1 MKQMKAIVK
10 DSRKP
15 GATTTTVDVPTI
27 GDMDVL
33 IRVKA
38 FALCKSD
45 VDVYEWTPLVE
56 RANYA
61 LPFIMGHE
69 FAGEVVEIGSL
80 VTGVTVGDRVAG
92 ETHIPCGTCYT
103 CRTGNQHICTNN
115 MGVLGRNVDGA
126 FAEYIRM
133 PEISVVKL
141 PDNLSYEQGSLLE
154 PFATAMHAVQKA
166 SPAGKNIAILGTGT
180 IGLMAVELA
189 AFLGATQIIALDISD
204 EKLQQS
210 KKRGAT
216 TLVNGLKGDFVAAA
230 KQQTG
235 GTGLDAI
242 IDFTGNERV
251 INQAV
256 ESLRAAGTLVHV
268 GMVEKPL
275 TFSNFMYGVVYKELT
290 ITGIFGRRMFESWE
304 MLFNILRT
312 GKIDAESY
320 IGKRMKFEQM
330 DEAVTTFN
338 NVVGRIVFPME
349 EA

>member
-1 MKQMKAIVK
+1 MQMKAILK
-10 DSRKP
+10 NSRAR
-15 GATTTTVDVPTI
+15 GATITTVDVPKV
-27 GDMDVL
+27 GDMDML

-56 RANYA
+56 RANYD

-69 FAGEVVEIGSL
+69 FAGEVVEIGRL
-80 VTGVTVGDRVAG
+80 VTGIAVGDRVAG

-103 CRTGNQHICTNN
+103 CRTGNRHICTNN
-115 MGVLGRNVDGA
+115 MGVLGRNVDGC
-126 FAEYIRM
+126 FAQYIRM

-141 PDNLSYEQGSLLE
+141 PDNLTYEQGALLE
-154 PFATAMHAVQKA
+154 PFATAMHALQKA
-166 SPAGKNIAILGTGT
+166 NPAGRNIAILGTGT

-189 AFLGATQIIALDISD
+189 SFLGATQIIALDIAD
-204 EKLQQS
+204 EKLAQS
-210 KKRGAT
+210 KQRGAT
-216 TLVNGLKGDFVAAA
+216 TIVNGLKEDFVAVAR
-230 KQQTG
+230 QRTG

-242 IDFTGNERV
+242 VDFTGSERV

-256 ESLRAAGTLVHV
+256 EALRAAGTLVQV

-275 TFSNFMYGVVYKELT
+275 TFQNYMYGVVYKELN
-290 ITGIFGRRMFESWE
+290 ITGIFGRQMFETWE

-312 GKIDAESY
+312 GRINTESY
-320 IGKRMKFEQM
+320 IGKRMQFEQM
-330 DEAVTTFN
+330 DEAVTVFN
-338 NVVGRIVFPME
+338 SVVGRIVFPMD

>member
-1 MKQMKAIVK
+1 MNTMKAIVK
-10 DSRKP
+10 DARKP
-15 GATTTTVDVPTI
+15 GATYATVAVPQV

-56 RANYA
+56 RAHYD
-61 LPFIMGHE
+61 LPFVMGHE
-69 FAGEVVEIGSL
+69 FAGEVVAVGKL
-80 VTGVTVGDRVAG
+80 VTGVAVGDRVAG
-92 ETHIPCGTCYT
+92 ETHIPCGTCFT
-103 CRTGNQHICTNN
+103 CRTGNQHICTNH
-115 MGVLGRNVDGA
+115 MGVLGRNVDGC

-141 PDNLSYEQGSLLE
+141 PDNLTYEQGALLE
-154 PFATAMHAVQKA
+154 PFATAMHALQKA
-166 SPAGKNIAILGTGT
+166 NPSGRNIAILGTGT

-189 AFLGATQIIALDISD
+189 AFLGAAQIIAMDISD
-204 EKLQQS
+204 EKLLQS
-210 KKRGAT
+210 QKRGAT
-216 TLVNGLKGDFVAAA
+216 TLVNGLKDDFVKIA

-242 IDFTGNERV
+242 VDFTGNERV
-251 INQAV
+251 INQSV
-256 ESLRAAGTLVHV
+256 EALRAAGTLVHV

-290 ITGIFGRRMFESWE
+290 VTGIFGRRMFESWE

-320 IGKRMKFEQM
+320 VGKRMKFEQM
-330 DEAVTTFN
+330 DEAVAGFGD
-338 NVVGRIVFPME
+338 VVGRIVFPMD